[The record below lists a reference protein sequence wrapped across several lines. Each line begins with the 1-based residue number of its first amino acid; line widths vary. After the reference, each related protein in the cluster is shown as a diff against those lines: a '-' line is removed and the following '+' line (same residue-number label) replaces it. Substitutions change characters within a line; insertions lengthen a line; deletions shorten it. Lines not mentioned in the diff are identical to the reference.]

1 MFPYSLWLSAVYA
14 YTSYAIKLPHN
25 VKNEQIILWL
35 QIENNITMMILITF
49 TTTLYSFTYQYCNGV
64 IYAFPILELFSIF
77 TYTHIYMTCISVYTF
92 SLDLCISPLRYPL
105 SQIDQNAIWS
115 CFIAF
120 WCIVNSIIE
129 LHLVLFPLWHDE
141 VFKIH
146 QMSQICIKIWIKCA
160 SQ

>member
-49 TTTLYSFTYQYCNGV
+49 TTTLYSFTYQFWNGIV
-64 IYAFPILELFSIF
+64 CAFPILDLFFINM
-77 TYTHIYMTCISVYTF
+77 HIYEYDVYF
-92 SLDLCISPLRYPL
+92 SLYFFIGSMYNPLRYPL
-105 SQIDQNAIWS
+105 SQIDQNAISS

-120 WCIVNSIIE
+120 WCIVSSIIE